1 LSHARWLLNGPVI
14 ALGCP
19 GRLIA
24 PGLGILNATVCD
36 TVAQVLGQARDAKL
50 FDESNL
56 HLNLDLF

>member
-1 LSHARWLLNGPVI
+1 LI

-36 TVAQVLGQARDAKL
+36 TIAQVLGQAADATIYNEAYITNL
-50 FDESNL
+50 F
-56 HLNLDLF
+56 